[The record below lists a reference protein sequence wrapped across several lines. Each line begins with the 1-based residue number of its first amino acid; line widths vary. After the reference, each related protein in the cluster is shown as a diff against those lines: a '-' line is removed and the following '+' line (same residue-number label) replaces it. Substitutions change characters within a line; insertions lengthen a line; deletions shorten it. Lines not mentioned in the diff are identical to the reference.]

1 MEQHFVFT
9 NHGQQ
14 LLAVLHQ
21 PEQRPKVGLVFL
33 HGWPGY
39 RVGAHR
45 LLVKAAR
52 EATRRGF
59 AALRFDFR
67 GRGDSEG
74 ATLDTTLVTMISDAV
89 VAARELQERAGVEG
103 LAFVGDCSGCEVAI
117 GAGPSTPG
125 LRAMVLWSAP
135 IIGGQRAVA
144 EVAKRRSVYGAYLR
158 KLFSFE
164 SWRKLLTGAVR
175 WDLVRRALVRGG
187 KGKGEDGAAEDRDV
201 DWHGSFLAFSGSRLF
216 VYGSAD
222 PVTPPCVEFYG
233 ALSRRA
239 GTEMELRPV
248 EGANHA
254 FYSAA
259 WEREVIGVTMDW
271 LEACLEDG

>member
-1 MEQHFVFT
+1 MDQHFVFT
-9 NHGQQ
+9 NDGQQ
-14 LLAVLHQ
+14 LLGVLHL
-21 PEQRPKVGLVFL
+21 PGKPARVGLVFL

-45 LLVKAAR
+45 LLLKAAR
-52 EATRRGF
+52 EAARRGF

-89 VAARELQERAGVEG
+89 VAARELRDRAGVEA

-125 LRAMVLWSAP
+125 LRAMALWSAP
-135 IIGGQRAVA
+135 FIGGERAAA
-144 EVAKRRSVYGAYLR
+144 ESAKRRSVYGVYLR
-158 KLFSFE
+158 KLFSPQ
-164 SWRKLLTGAVR
+164 SWRKLLTGAIR
-175 WDLVRRALVRGG
+175 WDLVTRALARGG
-187 KGKGEDGAAEDRDV
+187 KGKGEEGAVEDRDV
-201 DWHGSFLAFSGSRLF
+201 DWDGSFLAFGGRRLF
-216 VYGSAD
+216 IYGSAD
-222 PVTPPCVEFYG
+222 PVTPPCIEFYR

-239 GTEMELRPV
+239 RTELELHLV

-254 FYSAA
+254 FYSSP

-271 LEACLEDG
+271 LAACLAGD